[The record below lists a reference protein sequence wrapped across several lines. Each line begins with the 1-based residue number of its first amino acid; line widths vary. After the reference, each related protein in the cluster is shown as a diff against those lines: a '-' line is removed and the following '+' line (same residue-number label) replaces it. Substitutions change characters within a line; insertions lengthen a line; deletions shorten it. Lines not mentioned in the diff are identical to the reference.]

1 MSLGAIAEPARDD
14 WGLGQVIVGKVVAVV
29 QLLSHV

>member
-1 MSLGAIAEPARDD
+1 MSVGAIAEPARDE
-14 WGLGQVIVGKVVAVV
+14 WGLEQVIVGKVVAIV